1 MKLIK
6 PSLVFIL
13 PRNIWPPYAGQ
24 SRLCF
29 YRAKELKKKGYK
41 LILIY
46 FSNRKD
52 LNNTDAKNLE
62 STFNEMHFIKINY
75 IDFIF
80 IFFNSLLL
88 RIFKKLPLQASW
100 LNSPRLKKKFKN
112 KINLIVK
119 NNKKIIFHFYSIRSY
134 SLWSLINLYKKP
146 FIIDLI
152 DSMNLNIKGKIPNLT
167 NKLSIIFWFLELKSI
182 KYFENNLP
190 FYSFCR
196 RYYTVSKIDRNFFRN
211 NSLKNKIPIKVHSI
225 GTEITEKP
233 ANFKENKFNKNIIFF
248 GSLDYEPN
256 LSSIYWLIERVMPK
270 VWEIDSNIILNIAGK
285 NPSERLIDIC
295 EKDKKII
302 LIPNPKNM
310 SKYIRK
316 AVIAV
321 VPLISGSGQQNKI
334 LEAMANGLPV
344 ITTNKGAK
352 PFGFINNKDLLI
364 EDKALNFASAILN
377 LYKDYKRIDKLR
389 EQALS
394 EIKKNY
400 TWAAVVNLLDEDYN
414 KLNNENN

>member
-52 LNNTDAKNLE
+52 LNNIDAKTLE

-119 NNKKIIFHFYSIRSY
+119 NNALK
-134 SLWSLINLYKKP
+134 
-146 FIIDLI
+146 
-152 DSMNLNIKGKIPNLT
+152 NIKI
-167 NKLSIIFWFLELKSI
+167 KS
-182 KYFENNLP
+182 
-190 FYSFCR
+190 
-196 RYYTVSKIDRNFFRN
+196 
-211 NSLKNKIPIKVHSI
+211 
-225 GTEITEKP
+225 
-233 ANFKENKFNKNIIFF
+233 
-248 GSLDYEPN
+248 
-256 LSSIYWLIERVMPK
+256 
-270 VWEIDSNIILNIAGK
+270 
-285 NPSERLIDIC
+285 
-295 EKDKKII
+295 
-302 LIPNPKNM
+302 
-310 SKYIRK
+310 
-316 AVIAV
+316 
-321 VPLISGSGQQNKI
+321 
-334 LEAMANGLPV
+334 
-344 ITTNKGAK
+344 
-352 PFGFINNKDLLI
+352 
-364 EDKALNFASAILN
+364 
-377 LYKDYKRIDKLR
+377 
-389 EQALS
+389 
-394 EIKKNY
+394 
-400 TWAAVVNLLDEDYN
+400 
-414 KLNNENN
+414 